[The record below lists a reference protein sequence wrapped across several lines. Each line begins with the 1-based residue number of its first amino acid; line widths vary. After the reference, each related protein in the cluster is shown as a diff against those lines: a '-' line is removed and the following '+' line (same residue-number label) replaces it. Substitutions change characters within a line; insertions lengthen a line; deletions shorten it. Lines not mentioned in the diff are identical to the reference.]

1 MGYYRDENT
10 QKEKSRRGRV
20 RSFFSAIAGAMIGGL
35 LVLLLLPSLVKT
47 GYISLGS
54 QDVQNQPAASTPAAQ
69 IVSSKEDTTAITT
82 TVNQVADAVVGVIAV
97 QDGQAIQG
105 ISNESVEQGTGSGV
119 IFRKTNGK
127 AYIVTNNHVIDGAD
141 TVEISLSDK
150 DTKRIKANI
159 VGTDP
164 ITDLAV
170 LEIDGTQVKQVA
182 EFGNSSKLQ
191 VGERAIAIGN
201 PLGMEFSRTVTQGII
216 SSTERTMPIDLNKD
230 GQSDYDM
237 KVIQTDAAINP
248 GNSGGPLM
256 NAQGQVIGINSLKI
270 AKAGVEGL
278 GFAIPS
284 TEVKRISDELIQHG
298 KVRRPYIGIEPVD
311 LAQIPP
317 SEWKNTLN
325 LPDEVQSGVII
336 REAVEEGPA
345 AQAGLAKYD
354 IIVRMDNQAI
364 ENSAQLRKYLFGKQA
379 GNTVQVAYYRNGQ
392 LKKASIKLDNY

>member
-10 QKEKSRRGRV
+10 QKEKGRGGCA
-20 RSFFSAIAGAMIGGL
+20 RSFFSAIAGAMMGGL

-47 GYISLGS
+47 GYVSLSS
-54 QDVQNQPAASTPAAQ
+54 QGVQNQPAASTPASQ
-69 IVSSKEDTTAITT
+69 IVSSKESPITT

-97 QDGQAIQG
+97 QDGQAMQG

-150 DTKRIKANI
+150 DTKRIKVNI

-182 EFGNSSKLQ
+182 EFGDSSKLQ

-311 LAQIPP
+311 LAQIP
-317 SEWKNTLN
+317 SYEWKNTLN
-325 LPDEVQSGVII
+325 LPDEVQNGVIV

-354 IIVRMDNQAI
+354 IIVRMDNQTI
-364 ENSAQLRKYLFGKQA
+364 ENSAQLRKYLFEKQA
-379 GNTVQVAYYRNGQ
+379 GDTVQVAYYRNGQ